1 MIFSMTAGG
10 VLITI
15 DGTALSSS
23 DITAVAYGKASVGL
37 ADKARSRAAR
47 SFEHAVKI
55 SAERAVYGRST
66 GVGANRDVAIDDANA
81 HALALLRSHAT
92 SAGPLRSPERV
103 RAMLAVRLNQL
114 AAGGSGASPDLL
126 DGLVA
131 MLSTNALPP
140 VREVGSIGT
149 GDLPAL
155 AVSILALIGEVPT
168 SPALPAPVPCA
179 PKDAM
184 PVINS
189 NAAAI
194 GDAALAY
201 TSLAMLSRA
210 AISVAALTFTAVDG
224 NVEAFAEVV
233 EQVTPFS
240 GARDVCRSMRRLIS
254 PETAPARIQDPLG
267 LRTMPQVHGAFIDA
281 LSHLDDVVCHM
292 ANAPSENPALLPGHG
307 VVHHGGF
314 HAAYLAQ
321 ALDTSV
327 SAAAQ
332 SAQLAMARL
341 SMLTEPEITG
351 LTPFLGSG
359 AAGASG
365 VMACEY
371 VAASALGSLRALAVP
386 AAVQTVTLSQGVEE
400 DASFASL
407 GARQALTAAD
417 NYRTV
422 LACELV
428 VAVRALRLRGARLDD
443 LFAELPQET
452 ADRDLT
458 EDIVVAGCLLPKLAE
473 PRHGANI
480 AP

>member
-1 MIFSMTAGG
+1 MII
-10 VLITI
+10 V
-15 DGTALSSS
+15 DGINLTSS
-23 DITAVAYGKASVGL
+23 DIAALAYGETSVRL
-37 ADKARSRAAR
+37 ADEARSRAAR
-47 SFEHAVKI
+47 SFEHAVQI
-55 SAERAVYGRST
+55 SSERMVYGRST
-66 GVGANRDVAIDDANA
+66 GVGANRDIAIGDANA

-92 SAGPLRSPERV
+92 SAGPLRSPERI

-114 AAGGSGASPDLL
+114 AAGGSGAAPDLL
-126 DGLVA
+126 DGLVV
-131 MLSTNALPP
+131 MLSANALPP

-155 AVSILALIGEVPT
+155 AVTILALLGEVPT
-168 SPALPAPVPCA
+168 SNSLLAPVACG

-194 GDAALAY
+194 GDAAITHA
-201 TSLAMLSRA
+201 SLASLSRS
-210 AISVAALTFTAVDG
+210 AIAVAALTFAAVDG
-224 NVEAFAEVV
+224 NPEAFAEVV

-240 GARDVCRSMRRLIS
+240 GAREVCRSMRRLIS
-254 PETAPARIQDPLG
+254 PATVPTRIQDPLG
-267 LRTMPQVHGAFIDA
+267 LRCMPQVHGAFIDA
-281 LSHLDDVVCHM
+281 LARLDDVVCRM

-307 VVHHGGF
+307 VAHHGGF

-321 ALDTSV
+321 AVDTTV

-332 SAQLAMARL
+332 SAQLAMARV
-341 SMLTEPEITG
+341 SVLTEPAFTG
-351 LTPFLGSG
+351 LAPFLGAG

-371 VAASALGSLRALAVP
+371 VAASALGSLRALTMP
-386 AAVQTVTLSQGVEE
+386 TAVQTVTLSRGVEE
-400 DASFASL
+400 DASFASH

-417 NYRTV
+417 DYRTV

-428 VAVRALRLRGARLDD
+428 AAVRALRLRGARLDD
-443 LFAELPQET
+443 LFDDLPQEM

-458 EDIVVAGCLLPKLAE
+458 ADIAAAANLLPRLADDAAE
-473 PRHGANI
+473 PDGCA
-480 AP
+480 A

>member
-1 MIFSMTAGG
+1 M
-10 VLITI
+10 ITI
-15 DGTALSSS
+15 DGTDLSSS
-23 DITAVAYGKASVGL
+23 DITALAYGRTSVRL
-37 ADKARSRAAR
+37 AEKARSRAAR

-131 MLSTNALPP
+131 MLSANALPP

-168 SPALPAPVPCA
+168 SPALPAPVDCH

-194 GDAALAY
+194 GDAALAHD
-201 TSLAMLSRA
+201 SLASLSWA
-210 AISVAALTFTAVDG
+210 AIAVAALTLRAVDG
-224 NVEAFAEVV
+224 NLEAFAEVV
-233 EQVTPFS
+233 EQVTPFG
-240 GARDVCRSMRRLIS
+240 GARDVCRSMRRLVS
-254 PETAPARIQDPLG
+254 AGTVPTRIQDPLG
-267 LRTMPQVHGAFIDA
+267 LRGMPQVHGAFIDA
-281 LSHLDDVVCHM
+281 LAHLDDVVERM
-292 ANAPSENPALLPGHG
+292 ANAPSENPALMPGRG
-307 VVHHGGF
+307 VAHHGGF

-332 SAQLAMARL
+332 SAQLGMARS
-341 SMLTEPEITG
+341 SMLTEPAFTG
-351 LTPFLGSG
+351 LTPFLGTG

-371 VAASALGSLRALAVP
+371 VAASALGSLRAVAVP
-386 AAVQTVTLSQGVEE
+386 SGVQSVTLSRGVEE

-407 GARQALTAAD
+407 GARQALTAAED
-417 NYRTV
+417 YRTV

-428 VAVRALRLRGARLDD
+428 VAVRALRLRGAHLDH
-443 LFAELPQET
+443 LLAELPQEM

-458 EDIVVAGCLLPKLAE
+458 EDIVMAGRMLPKLAE
-473 PRHGANI
+473 TARA
-480 AP
+480 AVKR